1 MEYKAKIFRTNFF
14 FLTNISTD
22 AIIFLFQYNER
33 REKEKFKAL
42 LR

>member
-1 MEYKAKIFRTNFF
+1 MEYKAKIFRTKFF
-14 FLTNISTD
+14 FTNISTD

>member
-1 MEYKAKIFRTNFF
+1 MEYKAKFFVQIFF
-14 FLTNISTD
+14 TNISTD

-33 REKEKFKAL
+33 RGKENFKAL